1 LADSE
6 TAQRR
11 AEMEHTPIKLDYA
24 GFQAARDSKLME
36 ETVLT
41 KYLGKNWAENVGQP
55 RPIPRV

>member
-1 LADSE
+1 
-6 TAQRR
+6 
-11 AEMEHTPIKLDYA
+11 MEHTPIKLDYA